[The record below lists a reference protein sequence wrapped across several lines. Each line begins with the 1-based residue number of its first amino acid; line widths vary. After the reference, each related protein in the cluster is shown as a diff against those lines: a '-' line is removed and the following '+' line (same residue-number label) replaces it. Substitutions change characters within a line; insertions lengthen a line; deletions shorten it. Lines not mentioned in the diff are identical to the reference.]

1 MFMIDWAKTKQEFGY
16 DKDDLPK
23 TSHNKVV
30 WKCDNQ
36 FCDAPADI
44 KEREYEFNYARKKAE
59 KAATEGKIELCQRC
73 SHSHRRGHVTEK
85 KEKTALPLPPEVN
98 DAATVAKFGYKAS
111 ELSPWTRKPVVLL
124 VEEGLNFEGTMQY
137 SEHVVPRAQL
147 NISKSVKETGHYRP
161 IAWWTQQ
168 RRKGIKISDN
178 TKTQMKESQKLRR
191 QREKAQDEELYQKHI
206 ASLKGLDK
214 KVA

>member
-1 MFMIDWAKTKQEFGY
+1 MNMIDWTKTKQEFGY
-16 DKDDLPK
+16 DKNELPK

-30 WKCDNQ
+30 WRCDNQ

-59 KAATEGKIELCQRC
+59 KAAKEGKIELCQRC
-73 SHSHRRGHVTEK
+73 SHAHRRGHVTEK
-85 KEKTALPLPPEVN
+85 KEKTALALPPEAN
-98 DAATVAKFGYKAS
+98 DEETLKTFGYKAS
-111 ELSPWTRKPVVLL
+111 DLSPWTRKKIVLIT
-124 VEEGLNFEGTMQY
+124 EDGARHE
-137 SEHVVPRAQL
+137 VPRSQL
-147 NISKSVKETGHYRP
+147 NISKSVRETGHYRP

-168 RRKGIKISDN
+168 RRKGIKISDE

-191 QREKAQDEELYQKHI
+191 QREKTQDEELYQQHI
-206 ASLKGLDK
+206 ANLRGNDK